1 MPQQQTVGELL
12 VDDTD
17 VTGDDHGPPAPAVP
31 GPAQAVQHRLDA
43 PADEGE
49 QDDVVRLL
57 LHGTQE
63 LEAGHLAQGVGAD
76 ADLLELAGR
85 GGGSAAQ
92 EEAVQADVRVLR
104 ARRVA
109 VSAPHFHRVSE
120 SASTATRRL
129 FVALAG
135 TPKTLGSNFVERPNP
150 NTTKG

>member
-43 PADEGE
+43 PADQGE

-92 EEAVQADVRVLR
+92 EEAVQADVRILR
-104 ARRVA
+104 SETGRGERAPFPPGVGIREYGDSQAVRSTCWHTEDARKQFR
-109 VSAPHFHRVSE
+109 
-120 SASTATRRL
+120 
-129 FVALAG
+129 
-135 TPKTLGSNFVERPNP
+135 
-150 NTTKG
+150 